1 MNNRECG
8 LLPYPIIL
16 SATKG
21 EPEAMKIVIYHYD
34 SQINYLSLRKA
45 YDKTGNVYYGVNTD
59 IKDRLR
65 SKIIQEILIFEI

>member
-1 MNNRECG
+1 
-8 LLPYPIIL
+8 
-16 SATKG
+16 
-21 EPEAMKIVIYHYD
+21 MKIVIYHYD

-65 SKIIQEILIFEI
+65 SKLIQAILIFEI